1 MKYAGILFTKI
12 VGIQYYKGHA
22 TDGEFVIIRREPSNR
37 VCIAQIRFALNTNHL
52 TLICS
57 MILMRF
63 VSTMSAGNKLDT
75 YRGKWHRRWLDIWYE
90 KHDLS

>member
-1 MKYAGILFTKI
+1 MENLSLFEENHPTQYAL
-12 VGIQYYKGHA
+12 
-22 TDGEFVIIRREPSNR
+22 S
-37 VCIAQIRFALNTNHL
+37 QIRFALNTNRL

-57 MILMRF
+57 MIIMRF